1 MSRYSVSEYT
11 EALQALMPMGLVW
24 PRQPEGVQTQ
34 VLRALANAYRR
45 SDEDAQDLLSAAF
58 PLTATA
64 MLPEWEAT
72 LGLPDLCAIGEIDS
86 MIQRQRAVVSKLF
99 GIGGQSAAYFI
110 RVAKALG
117 YSIGI
122 TQYRQACTGMAV
134 CRDALNGEEWPFTWL
149 ITAPET
155 TINSAQ
161 CSLTYCSDP
170 LRSWGNKQLE
180 CRLAVLNPSHSIL
193 KFGYTLAT

>member
-1 MSRYSVSEYT
+1 MSRYAVSEYT

-24 PRQPEGVQTQ
+24 PRRPDGVQTG
-34 VLRALANAYRR
+34 VLRALANAYQR
-45 SDEDAQDLLSAAF
+45 SDEDAQDLLSSAF
-58 PLTATA
+58 PATATA

-72 LGLPDLCAIGEIDS
+72 VGLPDLCAIGEVDS

-110 RVAKALG
+110 RVAMALG
-117 YSIGI
+117 YSIAI
-122 TQYRQACTGMAV
+122 SQYRQACAGMSV
-134 CRDALNGEEWPFTWL
+134 CGDALNGEEWPFTWL

-155 TINSAQ
+155 TINYAQ

-180 CRLAVLNPSHSIL
+180 CRLTVLNPSHSIL
-193 KFGYTLAT
+193 KFGYVS

>member
-24 PRQPEGVQTQ
+24 PRRPEGVQTE
-34 VLRALANAYRR
+34 VLRALAHAYRR
-45 SDEDAQDLLSAAF
+45 SDKDAQDLLSAAF
-58 PLTATA
+58 PATATA

-72 LGLPDLCAIGEIDS
+72 VGLPDLCAIGEVDS

-117 YSIGI
+117 YSISI
-122 TQYRQACTGMAV
+122 TQYRQACAGMAV

-149 ITAPET
+149 ITAPKT
-155 TINSAQ
+155 TINYAQ
-161 CSLTYCSDP
+161 CGLTYCSDP
-170 LRSWGNKQLE
+170 LRTWGNKQLE
-180 CRLAVLNPSHSIL
+180 CRLAVLNPSHTIL
-193 KFGYTLAT
+193 KFGYVS